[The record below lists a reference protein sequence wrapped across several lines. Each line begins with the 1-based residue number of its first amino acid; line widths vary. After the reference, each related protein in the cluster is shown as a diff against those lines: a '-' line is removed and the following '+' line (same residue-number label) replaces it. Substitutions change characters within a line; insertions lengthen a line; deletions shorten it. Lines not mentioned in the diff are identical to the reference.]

1 MKVRARLF
9 LASVVLIGIA
19 ATSSG
24 QIAIQP
30 TPAPL
35 VTAENEA
42 WYRAGDPIAFAGNLY
57 YPAGAAI
64 HFLPNEMVRSGFY
77 RGVPLYSRTTIEPF
91 SMIFVPARGGLMQ
104 PYERR
109 RDIDMAGTHGSTAPA
124 ISPALS
130 PSVSPSTAASSF
142 GAPSP
147 SIAQAAAPPVVSTPV
162 LADEPFTPADATA
175 AATAQPSPVGT
186 AGRTA
191 TSVPRIRIRPES
203 PNAIYVE
210 FDHRRWFSAGT
221 PISLDARSLTQVG
234 ESHGFPVYAARPGD
248 STIYIPIAMGV
259 DSYARYARKR

>member
-1 MKVRARLF
+1 MKARARLF
-9 LASVVLIGIA
+9 LASAVLISAA

-24 QIAIQP
+24 HVSMQP

-35 VTAENEA
+35 VTAENEV

-64 HFLPNEMVRSGFY
+64 HFLSNEMVRSGFY

-91 SMIFVPARGGLMQ
+91 SMIFVPAGGGLMQ

-109 RDIDMAGTHGSTAPA
+109 RDMDMPGTHGSTAPA

-130 PSVSPSTAASSF
+130 PSVSPTTAASPF

-147 SIAQAAAPPVVSTPV
+147 SMSQAAAPPVVGTPV
-162 LADEPFTPADATA
+162 FADEPFAPAGSTA
-175 AATAQPSPVGT
+175 AAPAEPSPVGT
-186 AGRTA
+186 VGRAA
-191 TSVPRIRIRPES
+191 TRLPRLRIRPES

-210 FDHRRWFSAGT
+210 FDNVRWFSAGS
-221 PISLDARSLTQVG
+221 PVSLDGRSLTRVG

-248 STIYIPIAMGV
+248 STIYIPIALGV
-259 DSYARYARKR
+259 DSYARYAKKR